1 MAKDDTHIETCAC
14 CAQTVA
20 QRECA
25 VKVALERSAEF
36 CHITIFFACHM
47 TAPKYTQFVQFDISF
62 RKLVFI
68 VTCAAFSNGH
78 VCSYPIGHSDF

>member
-36 CHITIFFACHM
+36 CHITIFLPA
-47 TAPKYTQFVQFDISF
+47 I
-62 RKLVFI
+62 
-68 VTCAAFSNGH
+68 
-78 VCSYPIGHSDF
+78 